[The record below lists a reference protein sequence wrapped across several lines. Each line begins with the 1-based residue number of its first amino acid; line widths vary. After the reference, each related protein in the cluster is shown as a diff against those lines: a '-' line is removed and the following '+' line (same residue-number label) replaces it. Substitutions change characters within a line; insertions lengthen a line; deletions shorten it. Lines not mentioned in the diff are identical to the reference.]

1 MCKNSSKLWLAL
13 STWHHQYLK
22 LVLFAVLCCCVCKV
36 SLFIALAWP
45 LIIALHCTAHGSHCM
60 CARSARGS
68 PANGCIYTYYNN
80 TLLVL
85 CVLAIYYM
93 DCQQLPFPRPRAL
106 NGDSVK
112 CVNII
117 IKSGVQYHCS
127 PIFQFLLKL
136 TLEIS
141 DSAWYNAVW
150 WIGWSSWGD
159 QW

>member
-1 MCKNSSKLWLAL
+1 
-13 STWHHQYLK
+13 
-22 LVLFAVLCCCVCKV
+22 
-36 SLFIALAWP
+36 
-45 LIIALHCTAHGSHCM
+45 
-60 CARSARGS
+60 
-68 PANGCIYTYYNN
+68 
-80 TLLVL
+80 
-85 CVLAIYYM
+85 M
-93 DCQQLPFPRPRAL
+93 DCQQLPFPRPHAL

-141 DSAWYNAVW
+141 DS
-150 WIGWSSWGD
+150 GTMQFGELGDPGGD